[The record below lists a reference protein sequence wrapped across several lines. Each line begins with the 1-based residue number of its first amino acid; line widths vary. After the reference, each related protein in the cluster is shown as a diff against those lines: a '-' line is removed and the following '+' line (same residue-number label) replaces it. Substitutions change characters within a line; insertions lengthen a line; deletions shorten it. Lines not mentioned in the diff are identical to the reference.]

1 MSGIQVHLVKAG
13 GDNSG
18 FAHKHPLLVDALG
31 ATAGA
36 VGVTGLA
43 VNALS
48 KATDCVFADGPGSGY
63 PDC

>member
-18 FAHKHPLLVDALG
+18 FAHKHPLLVGALG
-31 ATAGA
+31 A
-36 VGVTGLA
+36 TGLA